1 VKYHKWWLPLML
13 ALLLPLQAQA
23 AKKPH
28 PKKPPAAPAT
38 AAAVVAAPAPADIAD
53 AFHESLRQGK
63 REQALALLAPDA
75 TMFETG
81 YVELDRDAYAKG
93 HLSDDADFA
102 SVTDYKLIRRSVF
115 QEAQTAWVLTL
126 SSIQGI
132 FGDQH
137 VDLEQTETMLL
148 RQGPAGWQIVHVHW
162 SAHPRVTGDAGPA
175 AESTPAPSTEPPPA
189 PATVPA
195 APSSTSMVPPV
206 AQPAP
211 GTPAQEKPGAA
222 AAPLLLKPEPEA
234 KSEPKPD
241 DLKTP

>member
-1 VKYHKWWLPLML
+1 VKSPKWWLPLMI

-28 PKKPPAAPAT
+28 TKKPPAAP
-38 AAAVVAAPAPADIAD
+38 VAASVVTPAPADIVD
-53 AFHESLRQGK
+53 AFHEALRQGK
-63 REQALALLAPDA
+63 REQALALLASDA

-81 YVELDRDAYAKG
+81 YVELDREAYAKG

-115 QEAQTAWVLTL
+115 QEAQTAWVLTQG
-126 SSIQGI
+126 SIQGI

-148 RQGPAGWQIVHVHW
+148 RQVPAGWQIVHVHW
-162 SAHPRVTGDAGPA
+162 SAHPHVAGDARPA
-175 AESTPAPSTEPPPA
+175 AEPTPAPAPEPPA
-189 PATVPA
+189 PVTVPA
-195 APSSTSMVPPV
+195 APSSTSMEPPV
-206 AQPAP
+206 AAPAP
-211 GTPAQEKPGAA
+211 ESPAQEMPGAA
-222 AAPLLLKPEPEA
+222 VSPLLVKPEPAA